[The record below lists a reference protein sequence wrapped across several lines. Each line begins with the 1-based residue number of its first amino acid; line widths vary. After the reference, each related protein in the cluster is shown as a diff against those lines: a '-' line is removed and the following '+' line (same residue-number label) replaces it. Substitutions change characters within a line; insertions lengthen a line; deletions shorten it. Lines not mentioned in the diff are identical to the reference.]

1 MEYIKNDY
9 ELQQLALSIALE
21 AIEEVKNHGGDH
33 YELIDQAAASSEH
46 AIYTYKAI
54 MLCAHCCTADAEEM
68 LDDNGSERF
77 DCFAHHASVL
87 AEVTIQN
94 AAVQALYDLRSEVT
108 EKEEPAKVERT
119 ILLTGA
125 EKDAY
130 IAQRFNKGQAL

>member
-1 MEYIKNDY
+1 MEYIKDDY
-9 ELQQLALSIALE
+9 ELKQLALSIALE

-54 MLCAHCCTADAEEM
+54 MLCANCCTADAEAM
-68 LDDNGSERF
+68 LDDNGCERF

-94 AAVQALYDLRSEVT
+94 AAVQALYDLRSEAMV
-108 EKEEPAKVERT
+108 
-119 ILLTGA
+119 
-125 EKDAY
+125 
-130 IAQRFNKGQAL
+130 

>member
-1 MEYIKNDY
+1 MDYIKNDY

-54 MLCAHCCTADAEEM
+54 MLCANCCTDDAEA
-68 LDDNGSERF
+68 LLSYSLRF
-77 DCFAHHASVL
+77 DSFAHHASIL

-94 AAVQALYDLRSEVT
+94 AAIQQFYELGGEV
-108 EKEEPAKVERT
+108 A
-119 ILLTGA
+119 A
-125 EKDAY
+125 
-130 IAQRFNKGQAL
+130 

>member
-9 ELQQLALSIALE
+9 ELQQLALSIALQ

-54 MLCAHCCTADAEEM
+54 MLCANCCTADAEAM
-68 LDDNGSERF
+68 LDENGCERF
-77 DCFAHHASVL
+77 DSFAHHASVL

-94 AAVQALYDLRSEVT
+94 AALQEFYELGGEV
-108 EKEEPAKVERT
+108 A
-119 ILLTGA
+119 A
-125 EKDAY
+125 
-130 IAQRFNKGQAL
+130 

>member
-1 MEYIKNDY
+1 MEYIQNDY
-9 ELQQLALSIALE
+9 ELQQLAISIALQ

-54 MLCAHCCTADAEEM
+54 MLCANCCTDDAEAM
-68 LDDNGSERF
+68 LDENGCERF

-94 AAVQALYDLRSEVT
+94 AAVQALYDLRS
-108 EKEEPAKVERT
+108 KKV
-119 ILLTGA
+119 A
-125 EKDAY
+125 S
-130 IAQRFNKGQAL
+130 

>member
-9 ELQQLALSIALE
+9 ELKQLALSIALE

-54 MLCAHCCTADAEEM
+54 MLCANCCTDDAEAL
-68 LDDNGSERF
+68 LDDNGYERF
-77 DCFAHHASVL
+77 DSFAHHACVL

-94 AAVQALYDLRSEVT
+94 AALQALYELQGEV
-108 EKEEPAKVERT
+108 A
-119 ILLTGA
+119 A
-125 EKDAY
+125 
-130 IAQRFNKGQAL
+130 